1 MTPALDSVFRMM
13 ASGFCASLW
22 LLAPVWKAARIFAAK
37 LLLSLLELVLLELV
51 LLELPLELEPE

>member
-1 MTPALDSVFRMM
+1 MM

-22 LLAPVWKAARIFAAK
+22 LLAPVWKAARIFAVK

-51 LLELPLELEPE
+51 LLELPLKLKPE